1 MPYWC
6 WHLPRYAISRFGMG
20 GKHFRH
26 TIPDDPHNCADR
38 GRDLDP
44 DLLCVIIPMPRLRSS
59 TCESYISLFD
69 TWWCTFLFVFILN
82 WAEFL
87 LARMLTHPEVTTLT
101 VLLNNFQSAAEGR
114 LTIDFPGCRPGPSHP
129 EAPGQRLQL
138 RHYPQVT

>member
-26 TIPDDPHNCADR
+26 TILMIRIFAPIVVAISI
-38 GRDLDP
+38 LIYYASSS
-44 DLLCVIIPMPRLRSS
+44 LCHGYALPRASH
-59 TCESYISLFD
+59 ISLFD

-101 VLLNNFQSAAEGR
+101 VLLNKFQSAAEGR